1 MAVVHGQVR
10 VAESEVQFEDDLDVM
25 PLGAH
30 WQATVNLK
38 SAPEEEAVINRPVTI
53 VTKDG
58 EYPGRLTDYINMFSA
73 GTLITIH
80 GDGPVPH

>member
-10 VAESEVQFEDDLDVM
+10 VVESDVQFEDDLDVM
-25 PLGAH
+25 PLGTH

-38 SAPEEEAVINRPVTI
+38 AAPEEEAVINRPVTV
-53 VTKDG
+53 VTAAG
-58 EYPGRLTDYINMFSA
+58 EYPGRLTDYINMFKA